1 MAKATL
7 GEYIRSLRNKRDI
20 GVRELGRAVDV
31 SGVHISSIEKDKN
44 TPSPELL
51 RKIALVLKVD
61 VDKLLSKAN
70 QVDPE
75 VINVIK
81 DMDEDQA
88 SGIKGLPQR
97 LGSKVS
103 GVTAVALI
111 AAAVVVVLLTFTS
124 LPVAAP

>member
-1 MAKATL
+1 MAKKTL
-7 GEYIRSLRNKRDI
+7 GEYIRSLRTKRDI

-51 RKIALVLKVD
+51 SKIAVVLGVD
-61 VDKLLSKAN
+61 IDKLLSMAN

-81 DMDEDQA
+81 NSPSA
-88 SGIKGLPQR
+88 APSFLRSAKGLTKAQWEE
-97 LGSKVS
+97 LEK
-103 GVTAVALI
+103 
-111 AAAVVVVLLTFTS
+111 AAIKMTKKKS
-124 LPVAAP
+124 

>member
-1 MAKATL
+1 MAKETL
-7 GEYIRSLRNKRDI
+7 GEYIRKLRNNKNI
-20 GVRELGRAVDV
+20 GVREMGRLLDV

-51 RKIALVLKVD
+51 RKMAIVLDVD

-81 DMDEDQA
+81 K
-88 SGIKGLPQR
+88 S
-97 LGSKVS
+97 S
-103 GVTAVALI
+103 T
-111 AAAVVVVLLTFTS
+111 VVPSFLRSAKDLTKEQWAELEKT
-124 LPVAAP
+124 VQEMTKKNK

>member
-1 MAKATL
+1 MARETL
-7 GEYIRSLRNKRDI
+7 GEYIRKLRNAKNI
-20 GVRELGRAVDV
+20 GVREMGRLLHV

-51 RKIALVLKVD
+51 RKMAVVLSVD

-81 DMDEDQA
+81 K
-88 SGIKGLPQR
+88 S
-97 LGSKVS
+97 S
-103 GVTAVALI
+103 T
-111 AAAVVVVLLTFTS
+111 VVPSFLRSAKDLTKEQWAELEKT
-124 LPVAAP
+124 VQEMTKKNK

>member
-1 MAKATL
+1 MARETL
-7 GEYIRSLRNKRDI
+7 GEYIRKLRNAKNI
-20 GVRELGRAVDV
+20 GVREMGRLLDV

-51 RKIALVLKVD
+51 RKMAVVLSVD

-81 DMDEDQA
+81 K
-88 SGIKGLPQR
+88 S
-97 LGSKVS
+97 S
-103 GVTAVALI
+103 T
-111 AAAVVVVLLTFTS
+111 VVPSFLRSAKDLTKEQWAELEKT
-124 LPVAAP
+124 VQEMTKKNK